1 MVVISEGV
9 ADLYIST
16 KIHKNKVRNKV
27 GLRKYQ
33 QIQSEYSVVFSIFD
47 VELWVSM
54 MYNDL

>member
-1 MVVISEGV
+1 MVISEGV

-27 GLRKYQ
+27 ALRKYQ
-33 QIQSEYSVVFSIFD
+33 QIQSEYSAFFSFFD

-54 MYNDL
+54 LYNDL